1 MKKIFLIALFA
12 LMAVALNSNAQ
23 NNTYNM
29 VIEMANGTKIT
40 IGPNDVKNISFNNG
54 ELVISGESINT
65 LAEEQKHLQNRID
78 SIYYMLLERIEYLQY
93 KMMYRDSILLER
105 IEYLQYIMEAKIDSL
120 MAGITR
126 GNGAT
131 RNLIKNAANQNVGTL
146 NNSVIQNN
154 LADIDGDNNERTK
167 GLENYITKLLVRI
180 EALEAKLKELSN
192 P

>member
-1 MKKIFLIALFA
+1 MKKNIMIALFA
-12 LMAVALNSNAQ
+12 LMAVAMNSNAQ

-29 VIEMANGTKIT
+29 VIEMTNGTKIS

-65 LAEEQKHLQNRID
+65 LAEEQKYLQNQID
-78 SIYYMLLERIEYLQY
+78 SVYYILLKRIVSLEYD
-93 KMMYRDSILLER
+93 MMYRDSILLDR
-105 IEYLQYIMEAKIDSL
+105 IMYLQYSLEEKIDSL

-126 GNGAT
+126 GNGTT
-131 RNLIKNAANQNVGTL
+131 RNLIKNIVKQNVGSL
-146 NNSVIQNN
+146 NNRVIQNN
-154 LADIDGDNNERTK
+154 LADIDGENNKRTK
-167 GLENYITKLLVRI
+167 VLENYITKPLVRI

>member
-1 MKKIFLIALFA
+1 MKKNFLIALFA

-93 KMMYRDSILLER
+93 KMMYGDSILLER

>member
-1 MKKIFLIALFA
+1 MKKNFLIALFA